1 MLEILGVWVA
11 VFLTLA
17 AFSFLYKDNPIYKFA
32 EHLFV
37 GIATGYT
44 LIQAWTGTLD
54 PNLYQPLKEALLGPS
69 AENGRELLGHWKR
82 TGALVL
88 GILVLARLDPR
99 ASWVSRWPL
108 AVLIG
113 TFAALRLTGY
123 AQSDLVQQI
132 NGTLVPLTGADL
144 PWFAW
149 QGPAVFNHAVLIVGV
164 LCVLVYFFFS
174 LEQKGVTK
182 PVAYVGTFFLM
193 VTFGSSF
200 GYTVLARV
208 SLLIGRAQDM
218 YEYAGRSYGY
228 ATFVCAAIIL
238 AYLIGW
244 EWLKRRQEKRKTD

>member
-1 MLEILGVWVA
+1 MAEVLWVWTA
-11 VFLTLA
+11 VLLTLA
-17 AFSFLYKDNPIYKFA
+17 VFSFLYKDNPIYKFA

-37 GIATGYT
+37 GVATGYT
-44 LIQAWTGTLD
+44 FIQTWAGTLE
-54 PNLYQPLKEALLGPS
+54 PNLVKPLKEAIAGEPGGNW
-69 AENGRELLGHWKR
+69 ARA
-82 TGALVL
+82 GALIL
-88 GILVLARLDPR
+88 GLLVLARLNKR
-99 ASWVSRWPL
+99 IAWVSRWPL

-182 PVAYVGTFFLM
+182 PVAYIGTFFLM

-200 GYTVLARV
+200 GFTVLARV

-218 YEYAGRSYGY
+218 YEYAGPRYGY
-228 ATFVCAAIIL
+228 ATIICTVL
-238 AYLIGW
+238 VIACLIGW
-244 EWLKRRQEKRKTD
+244 ESLRRRQEKRETD